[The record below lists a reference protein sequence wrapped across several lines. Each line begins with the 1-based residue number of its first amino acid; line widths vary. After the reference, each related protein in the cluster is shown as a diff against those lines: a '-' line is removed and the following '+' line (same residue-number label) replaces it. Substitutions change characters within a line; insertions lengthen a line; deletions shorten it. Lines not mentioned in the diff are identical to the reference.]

1 VAFSPALEQADAG
14 IKGFLYPRMY
24 RHDRVMRVMEE
35 AEGVVRDLFAHY
47 VETPA
52 DMPAEWSEE
61 IAVADAGDR
70 ARHVADYIAGMT
82 DRYALIEH
90 ARYFDLT
97 PELR

>member
-1 VAFSPALEQADAG
+1 
-14 IKGFLYPRMY
+14 MY
-24 RHDRVMRVMEE
+24 RHARVMRVMEE

-47 VETPA
+47 VATPA
-52 DMPAEWSEE
+52 DMPAEWAEA
-61 IAVADAGDR
+61 IAAADAGAR

-90 ARYFDLT
+90 ARYFDST